1 VAPFR
6 GETVSHGE
14 KVMSRASVLRRQAET
29 CLQLSYGCSD
39 PVTADHL
46 RMIAAEYF
54 QSACD
59 LEQDRPSFVERGLGQ
74 FGRGSSHNV
83 AR

>member
-1 VAPFR
+1 
-6 GETVSHGE
+6 
-14 KVMSRASVLRRQAET
+14 MSRASVLRRQAET
-29 CLQLSYGCSD
+29 CLQLSYACSD

-59 LEQDRPSFVERGLGQ
+59 LEQDHSGFLERSLTHLGRLSSPDGTGAQ
-74 FGRGSSHNV
+74 RGGKL
-83 AR
+83 

>member
-1 VAPFR
+1 M
-6 GETVSHGE
+6 
-14 KVMSRASVLRRQAET
+14 VMSRASVLRRQAET
-29 CLQLSYGCSD
+29 CLQLSYACSD

-59 LEQDRPSFVERGLGQ
+59 LEQDRPGFLERSLSQLG
-74 FGRGSSHNV
+74 RLSSHDG
-83 AR
+83 ARAGSERAGKL